1 MKIQPT
7 LIAIA
12 TSLLFA
18 SNFAVAESNHERQ
31 NKHERKD
38 KHERSEH
45 PTKAPEIS
53 VASGTS
59 AIALLTGAL
68 LLMGERTRNRRS

>member
-18 SNFAVAESNHERQ
+18 SNFAVAESKHEKRDNHE
-31 NKHERKD
+31 KP
-38 KHERSEH
+38 EH
-45 PTKAPEIS
+45 PTQAPEIS

-59 AIALLTGAL
+59 AIALLAGAL
-68 LLMGERTRNRRS
+68 LLMGERTRTRRS